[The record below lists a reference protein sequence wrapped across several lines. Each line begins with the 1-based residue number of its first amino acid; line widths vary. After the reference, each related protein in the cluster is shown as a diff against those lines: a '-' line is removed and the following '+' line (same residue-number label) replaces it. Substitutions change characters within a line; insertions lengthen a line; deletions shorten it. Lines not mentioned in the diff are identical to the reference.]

1 MTGVMARRSERRYV
15 FLMRNIVLATLFL
28 LIPAVPLFAHCDSVN
43 GPVVVEARKALEAGE
58 VTPVLKW
65 VRAEDEEAIRDAFA
79 QTLAVRDASPAAK
92 ALADRWFFE
101 TLVRI
106 HRAGEGAP
114 FTGLTDADVKV
125 EEGIALA
132 DLAVDSGSLDAAEKA
147 ILTLASQGLRKR
159 FAEVQKAREHANH
172 NVGAGRHY
180 VHAYVEFIHFAERLH
195 AASTTNAA
203 HAAEAAAHGH

>member
-1 MTGVMARRSERRYV
+1 
-15 FLMRNIVLATLFL
+15 MRTIAFAAL
-28 LIPAVPLFAHCDSVN
+28 LLLVPASPLFAHCDSVN
-43 GPVVVEARKALEAGE
+43 GPVVVEARKALDAGD

-65 VRAEDEEAIRDAFA
+65 VRADDEKAIRDAFA
-79 QTLAVRDASPAAK
+79 QTIAVRAESPAAK
-92 ALADRWFFE
+92 VLADRWFFE
-101 TLVRI
+101 TLVRV

-132 DLAVDSGSLDAAEKA
+132 DQAVDSGSLDAAEKA
-147 ILTLASQGLRKR
+147 LLALASQGLRER
-159 FAEVQKAREHANH
+159 FAEVKKAREHANH

-195 AASTTNAA
+195 AASTTPAA
-203 HAAEAAAHGH
+203 HAAAEAAHGH